1 MNMENQTDKIIT
13 RNIEEEMKT
22 SYIDYAMSVIVARAL
37 PDARDGLKPVHR
49 RILYSMNEL
58 NLDPTKAYKK
68 SARITGDTMG
78 KYHPHGNLAI
88 YDAMVR
94 MAQDFSL
101 RYPLVD
107 GHGNFGSMDGDRA
120 AAERYTEA
128 RLSRIAMEMLND
140 IEKDTVDF
148 IPNYDG
154 EFEEPTVLPSKFPNL
169 LVNGSSGIAVG
180 MATNIPP
187 HNLSEVIDGA
197 AKLIDDRLADRE
209 TDVEDIIQIIKGP
222 DFPTGGTILGTSG
235 IKDAYRTGRG
245 KIALRAD
252 AAIEPMDKGSREMIV
267 VTELPYQVNKARL
280 VEKIG
285 ELVRDKKIDGITDLR
300 DESDRNG
307 VRIVIELRKD
317 ANANVILNQL
327 YKFTQMQD
335 SVGIIMLAL
344 AGGEPAVL
352 NIKELLE
359 QFVGHQKEVVTR
371 RSRFDLIKAEKRA
384 HIIEGY
390 FIALD
395 NIDEV
400 IAIIRASAD
409 TPEAKERL
417 AERFGLTEEQVSAIV
432 DMRLRTLTGL
442 ERGRL
447 QQEYGEL
454 AELIKEL
461 RGILENEKRLY
472 EVIREE
478 LLIIKSKYGD
488 ERRTKIAHDEGEI
501 NYEDLIDDETSVIT
515 LTHMNYIK
523 RQPLSVYKLQN
534 RGGKGVIGMGTREE
548 DAVKDMFVCNT
559 HHFILFFTNRGRVFR
574 LKAYEVPEAGRA
586 AKGTNIVNL
595 LNLDGGEKVAA
606 VIPIDEYVT
615 GDYLLMATRLGV
627 VKKTSAGAYENIK
640 KAGLRALNI
649 REDDELIS
657 VIRTDGNKEIFI
669 ATKLGMGIRFGED
682 ELRPLGRAAAGV
694 IGIRMN
700 ENDYVVGAGTIE
712 EDMKILLVS
721 EKGYGKRTDY
731 GEFRLQ
737 GRGGKGTRIYKTTEK
752 TGPIAGVMLTR
763 EGDELMIINSEGVI
777 IRIET
782 AKISTIGR
790 VTQGVKLISLDESV
804 TVVSIAKI
812 TAEEVANE

>member
-1 MNMENQTDKIIT
+1 MDNQNDKIIS

-22 SYIDYAMSVIVARAL
+22 SFIDYAMSVIVARAL

-49 RILYSMNEL
+49 RILYAMNEL

-94 MAQDFSL
+94 MAQEFSL

-140 IEKDTVDF
+140 IEKQTVDF
-148 IPNYDG
+148 VPNYDG
-154 EFEEPTVLPSKFPNL
+154 EFEEPTVLPSRFPNL

-187 HNLSEVIDGA
+187 HNLSEVIDGVI
-197 AKLIDDRLADRE
+197 KIINDRLGDRE
-209 TDVEDIIQIIKGP
+209 TDIEDIIHIIKGP
-222 DFPTGGTILGTSG
+222 DFPTGGTILGTAG
-235 IKDAYRTGRG
+235 IRAAYRTGRG
-245 KIALRAD
+245 KLLLRAD
-252 AAIEPMDKGSREMIV
+252 ASIEPMEKSSREQIV

-280 VEKIG
+280 AEKIG

-307 VRIVIELRKD
+307 VRIVIELKKD

-335 SVGIIMLAL
+335 TVGIIMLAL
-344 AGGEPAVL
+344 ANNEPAVL
-352 NIKELLE
+352 NIKELLNL
-359 QFVGHQKEVVTR
+359 FIGHQKEIVTR
-371 RSRFDLIKAEKRA
+371 RTMFDLGRAEKRA

-395 NIDEV
+395 NIDET
-400 IAIIRASAD
+400 IAIIRSSAD
-409 TPEAKERL
+409 TNGAKERL
-417 AERFGLTEEQVSAIV
+417 SERFGLSAEQVSAIV
-432 DMRLRTLTGL
+432 EMRLRTLTGL
-442 ERGRL
+442 ERERL

-454 AELIKEL
+454 VELIKEL
-461 RGILENEKRLY
+461 KNILENEKRLY

-478 LLIIKSKYGD
+478 MLVVRSKYGD
-488 ERRTKIAHDEGEI
+488 ERRTKIVHDEGEI
-501 NYEDLIDDETSVIT
+501 NLEDLIDEETSVLT
-515 LTHMNYIK
+515 LTHLNYIK
-523 RQPLSVYKLQN
+523 RQPLTVYKLQN
-534 RGGKGVIGMGTREE
+534 RGGKGVIGMGTRDE
-548 DAVKDMFVCNT
+548 DMVKDMFVCNT
-559 HHFILFFTNRGRVFR
+559 HHYILFLTNQGRAYR
-574 LKAYEVPEAGRA
+574 LKAYEIPEAGRA

-595 LNLDGGEKVAA
+595 LNLNGGEKVAA

-615 GDYLLMATRLGV
+615 GEYLLMVTKLGV
-627 VKKTSAGAYENIK
+627 VKKTSVSAYENIS

-649 REDDELIS
+649 REDDELIT

-669 ATKLGMGIRFGED
+669 ATRLGMGIRFNEG
-682 ELRPLGRAAAGV
+682 ELRPLGRTAAGV
-694 IGIRMN
+694 IGIRLN
-700 ENDYVVGAGTIE
+700 GGDRVVGAGTIE
-712 EDMKILLVS
+712 DEMKVLLVS
-721 EKGYGKRTDY
+721 ERGYGKRTEFA
-731 GEFRLQ
+731 EFRLQ
-737 GRGGKGTRIYKTTEK
+737 ARGGKGTFVYKITAK
-752 TGPIAGVMLTR
+752 TGPIAGVILTR
-763 EGDELMIINSEGVI
+763 DDDELMIINSEGVI

-782 AKISTIGR
+782 AKIATIGR
-790 VTQGVKLISLDESV
+790 VTQGVKLIQLDESV
-804 TVVSIAKI
+804 SVVSIAKI
-812 TAEEVANE
+812 TAGEQDRGEE